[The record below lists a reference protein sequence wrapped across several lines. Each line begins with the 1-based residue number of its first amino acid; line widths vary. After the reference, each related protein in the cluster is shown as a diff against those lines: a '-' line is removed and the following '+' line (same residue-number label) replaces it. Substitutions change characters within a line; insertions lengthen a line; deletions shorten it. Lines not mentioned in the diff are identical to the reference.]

1 VDLGAKSI
9 QNAEDRQR
17 GISAGE
23 PAANKDTLG
32 VIQTTMLRL
41 RGVRKVFGSNVAVDG
56 LDLEVR
62 DGELFGLLGPNGAGK
77 TTTVGMAV
85 GLLKPD
91 HGAVEIGDM
100 GAPTRPASRRH
111 IGVAT
116 QALALYE
123 ELSAEEN
130 VTFFGRIQGL
140 RGRALSDGVDAAL
153 EFVRLSDRR
162 KDAVRTYSGGMKRRL
177 NLAVAMVHGPALMLL
192 DEPTVGV
199 DPQSRNAIFDNIQ
212 DLQRSGRTIVY
223 TTHYMEEAEK
233 LCDRVGIIDRGRLLA
248 LDTVPNLI
256 AAHGGKTS
264 VVAELEDRE
273 VRIETEDPVGEL
285 GRLQAAGKLLRFR
298 VERPDLERV
307 FLNLTGRHLRD

>member
-1 VDLGAKSI
+1 
-9 QNAEDRQR
+9 
-17 GISAGE
+17 
-23 PAANKDTLG
+23 
-32 VIQTTMLRL
+32 MLRL
-41 RGVRKVFGSNVAVDG
+41 RGVRKAFGSNVAVDG
-56 LDLEVR
+56 LDLDVR

-85 GLLKPD
+85 GLLEPD
-91 HGAVEIGDM
+91 RGAVEIGDL
-100 GAPTRPASRRH
+100 GAPTRPATRRR

-130 VTFFGRIQGL
+130 VSFFGRIQGL

-162 KDAVRTYSGGMKRRL
+162 KDPVRTYSGGMKRRL
-177 NLAVAMVHGPALMLL
+177 NLAVAMVHGPLLVLL

-199 DPQSRNAIFDNIQ
+199 DPQSRNAIFENIQ
-212 DLQRSGRTIVY
+212 ELQRRGRTIVY

-233 LCDRVGIIDRGRLLA
+233 LCDRVGIIDHGKLLA

-264 VVAELEDRE
+264 VVAELTDRE

-285 GRLQAAGKLLRFR
+285 GRLQASGALLRFR